1 MTRQA
6 RDDAALLRAIV
17 ESATDYAIITTD
29 SDGTITS
36 WSPGARNLLGW
47 EEHDALGQ
55 EIGLIFTD
63 PDKAANL
70 PDAERATALRSGR
83 AADERWHVRKDGSQ
97 FWASGELMP
106 LRDEGVSGFLK
117 ILRDRTAERE
127 SRGALYRSETL
138 KTAVLGAA
146 LDGIIT
152 IDADS
157 RVLEWNAAPERM
169 FGYERATALDRDLAD
184 LIIPPEL
191 RDRHR
196 QGMARYLAAG
206 QGPLLGR
213 RVEVEALRADGSRFP
228 TELAISPIEL
238 DAKAHFTARLRDIS
252 DRNRQESALRESE
265 ARFRHLADSAPA
277 LIWLTDDRGR
287 LTFANMHFDYV
298 FGRAAASLV
307 PTGWRALAPPDDFP
321 VFTPDFFSAFEA
333 RRPFRAEVRVF
344 DK

>member
-6 RDDAALLRAIV
+6 KDDAALLRAIV

-36 WSPGARNLLGW
+36 WSPGARNVLGW
-47 EEHDALGQ
+47 AEHEALGQ

-117 ILRDRTAERE
+117 ILRDRTGERE
-127 SRGALYRSETL
+127 AREALYRSETL
-138 KTAVLGAA
+138 KAAVLEAA
-146 LDGIIT
+146 LDSIIT

-157 RVLEWNAAPERM
+157 RVLEWNAAAERM
-169 FGYERATALDRDLAD
+169 FGYERATALYRDLAD

-196 QGMARYLAAG
+196 EGMALYLASG
-206 QGPLLGR
+206 QGPLVGR
-213 RVEVEALRADGSRFP
+213 AVGVEAFPPDGARLP
-228 TELAISPIEL
+228 NELAISPIEL
-238 DAKAHFTARLRDIS
+238 D
-252 DRNRQESALRESE
+252 
-265 ARFRHLADSAPA
+265 
-277 LIWLTDDRGR
+277 
-287 LTFANMHFDYV
+287 
-298 FGRAAASLV
+298 
-307 PTGWRALAPPDDFP
+307 
-321 VFTPDFFSAFEA
+321 
-333 RRPFRAEVRVF
+333 
-344 DK
+344 